1 MSLATYLLAAFF
13 LPLFPFSGAFNA
25 LYAGAQNSLLRFVLL
40 LVWPQGGLALLQ
52 TAPGPRPDW
61 LLPLALAT
69 AALYAFRG
77 LAARELAQW
86 TAYLATSLW
95 ALLWLAAPGELAGV
109 ATQWHAL
116 AMSAPLALLA
126 LLGGG
131 LEQRFGGAY
140 TGLSTGLG
148 QTLPRLSGV
157 LVTTVLASAAL
168 PLFPAF
174 FTMLA
179 LLVATVSG
187 PPAAPL
193 ALLAIWLLWTWAS
206 ARLVQG
212 LVVGSADPDGPAY
225 RAADLSSPTAWAYAA
240 ALIALTVGGVFLSG
254 DLL

>member
-1 MSLATYLLAAFF
+1 MAMATYLLAAVF
-13 LPLFPFSGAFNA
+13 LPLFPFSAVFNA
-25 LYAGAQNSLLRFVLL
+25 LFAGAQHSLLRFGLL
-40 LVWPQGGLALLQ
+40 LAWPQIGLALLQ

-61 LLPLALAT
+61 LPPLALAT

-77 LAARELAQW
+77 LAARELGQW

-95 ALLWLAAPGELAGV
+95 ALLWLAGPGGLAGV

-116 AMSAPLALLA
+116 GMSGPLALLA

-131 LEQRFGGAY
+131 LERRFGGVY
-140 TGLSTGLG
+140 TGLYIGLG
-148 QTLPRLSGV
+148 QSLPRLSGV
-157 LVTTVLASAAL
+157 FVTTAMASVAL

-179 LLVATVSG
+179 LLMTGAPAVS
-187 PPAAPL
+187 L
-193 ALLAIWLLWTWAS
+193 ALLATWLLWSWAS

-212 LVVGSADPDGPAY
+212 LVVGSADPDAAAY
-225 RAADLSSPTAWAYAA
+225 RVSDLSSLTAWAYAA